1 MRYIDL
7 LGIAV
12 FAISGALAGGR
23 KGLDLLGVTVI
34 AVVTSIGGGTLRDL
48 LLDRRPIFWIADP
61 SCLWAALAGTILT
74 IAYTR
79 FWVAT
84 RQALL
89 VADALGLAFFTI
101 GGAQVTLQAGNAPPI
116 ALLMGTITGVAGGV
130 IRDLLTGEI
139 PLILRPGRLYAT
151 AAIAG
156 AAAFL
161 LLRAVLPQSPAAAI
175 TGMAITAVV
184 RLLAI
189 RYELTLPVVAVPPES
204 AEHAAPRGEG
214 DPPASP
220 GLPSH

>member
-1 MRYIDL
+1 MRFIDL

-48 LLDRRPIFWIADP
+48 LLDRHPIFWIADP
-61 SCLWAALAGTILT
+61 SYLWAALAGTAATL
-74 IAYTR
+74 AYTR
-79 FWVAT
+79 LWVAT
-84 RQALL
+84 RGALL

-101 GGAQVTLQAGNAPPI
+101 GGAQVTLQAGHSAFI

-130 IRDLLTGEI
+130 IRDLLIGEI

-156 AAAFL
+156 ATVFL
-161 LLRAVLPQSPAAAI
+161 VLRQVLPFPHGAAL
-175 TGMAITAVV
+175 TGMVTTATL

-189 RYELTLPVVAVPPES
+189 RYELTLPVVSVPPES
-204 AEHAAPRGEG
+204 AEHPAAGQHPDR
-214 DPPASP
+214 PPSA
-220 GLPSH
+220 